1 MALRGDT
8 TGEERMD
15 KERAP
20 RTPVGEDQVK
30 EETDEGL
37 RRSSQKEKRNSGK
50 AAS

>member
-15 KERAP
+15 KE